1 MTLKPGFLCQRQ
13 DEGLRRNNRVS
24 VAPHCAVRQLPREI
38 LPRPPRASPAH
49 AGGQGGWS
57 T

>member
-24 VAPHCAVRQLPREI
+24 VSPHCAVRQLP
-38 LPRPPRASPAH
+38 
-49 AGGQGGWS
+49 
-57 T
+57 